1 MASTMSIAEVEIS
14 DRRTDSGDDYANRP
28 IDLVHL
34 SRYTLG
40 DSTLEREILQLF
52 RAQSRIYLDR
62 LQDAGAT
69 GAWCEAAHTIKG
81 SARGIGAWKVA
92 ECAEKAEGCKS
103 GKNQKV
109 LGQLEA
115 AINEANAFIKTILSD
130 H

>member
-1 MASTMSIAEVEIS
+1 MASTMSIAQVEMA
-14 DRRTDSGDDYANRP
+14 DRRTEENDDYANRP

-34 SRYTLG
+34 SHYTLG

-62 LQDAGAT
+62 LHAADAAS
-69 GAWCEAAHTIKG
+69 AWREAAHTIKG
-81 SARGIGAWKVA
+81 SARGTGAWKVA
-92 ECAEKAEGCKS
+92 ECAEKAERCKS

-109 LGQLEA
+109 LGQLESA
-115 AINEANAFIKTILSD
+115 LNETNSFIKSILAD